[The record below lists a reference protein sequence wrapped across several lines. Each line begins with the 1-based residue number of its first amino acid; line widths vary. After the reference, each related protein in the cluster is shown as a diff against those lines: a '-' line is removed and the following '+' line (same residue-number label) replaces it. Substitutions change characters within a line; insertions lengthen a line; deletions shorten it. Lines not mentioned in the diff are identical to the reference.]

1 MLPIVSCEYCGR
13 TFKHQGYYIRHDRDS
28 IISCATRLKIAEQ
41 DKIHREKLKKEYKD
55 ENPTDEVAKK
65 RRWKKYYEKN
75 KERILQNKKEYYQ
88 NNKDKFNDYYINKK
102 LVSLGVL
109 KKST

>member
-1 MLPIVSCEYCGR
+1 
-13 TFKHQGYYIRHDRDS
+13 
-28 IISCATRLKIAEQ
+28 
-41 DKIHREKLKKEYKD
+41 
-55 ENPTDEVAKK
+55 VAKK